1 MNGTKY
7 IYLRDGKTGNWSI
20 FDLDKRNELHE
31 IAYMQRDPWFVDAT
45 RIGKTIIWIDQ
56 NYTKLNIYTI
66 ANKLRLTADDITSE
80 SRISSETETIS
91 PQEKEEVKSS

>member
-45 RIGKTIIWIDQ
+45 RIGKTIIWID
-56 NYTKLNIYTI
+56 
-66 ANKLRLTADDITSE
+66 
-80 SRISSETETIS
+80 
-91 PQEKEEVKSS
+91 